1 MMGYWMFSG
10 EGISSR
16 LAEQFLLRIGG
27 DEQHQSEL
35 GLPLHPDH
43 VHSDY
48 YRKYIPLSSVKDAKM
63 RFGCGMQG
71 LHQVE
76 VTSEAFL
83 GFHRRCISL
92 SNRNDRHLELS

>member
-27 DEQHQSEL
+27 DEQHHSKL

-48 YRKYIPLSSVKDAKM
+48 YRKHIPLSSVKDTKDAIRM
-63 RFGCGMQG
+63 RYAGIIQG
-71 LHQVE
+71 GGNIGGVP
-76 VTSEAFL
+76 
-83 GFHRRCISL
+83 GFP
-92 SNRNDRHLELS
+92 